1 MLRPSLK
8 SHNSILKRCQQDEAT
23 RQRLKYDPWYK
34 TVERQEAAR
43 VWVDG
48 REMLMMSSNDYLGL
62 SHHPKVLEAA
72 KSALDIWGSS
82 TTGARLANGSR
93 AYHRRLEEKLA
104 AFLGREDCQ
113 VTCAGYLS
121 CMSAVNTFAQKG
133 DCILVDR
140 NVHSSLWSGILT
152 SGASYERFG
161 HNDPDDL
168 ADILSTEDPKR
179 PKLLVLEGV
188 YSMEGHIAPLRE
200 LLDATAGH
208 EVFVILDDA
217 HGFGVLGHDGG
228 GSLSHHGLA
237 GEVDILCGSLS
248 KSLSSTGGFVAG
260 SRVLLNY
267 LRTHSKQTIF
277 SAAISPSQA
286 ACAEAALEIMQS
298 EPVHRQKLWDNTAY
312 FKELLTA
319 IGANTWGSQTPA
331 VPIVI
336 GNRERAYRIWK
347 YLFEQGVFTVLA
359 ITPAVPP
366 GKDLIRT
373 AVSARHSR
381 QDLEHTVECLQR
393 AFKKF

>member
-1 MLRPSLK
+1 MLRPNLK
-8 SHNSILKRCQQDEAT
+8 SQNSILRRCQRDEAT

-34 TVERQEAAR
+34 TIERQESSR
-43 VWVDG
+43 IWVDG

-62 SHHPKVLEAA
+62 SDHPRLLEAA
-72 KSALDIWGSS
+72 TAAMRRWGSS

-93 AYHRRLEEKLA
+93 AYHRSLEEKIA
-104 AFLGREDCQ
+104 TFLGREDCQ
-113 VTCAGYLS
+113 VTSAGYLS
-121 CMSAVNTFAQKG
+121 CMSAINTFAQKG

-152 SGASYERFG
+152 SGASYERFA

-168 ADILSTEDPKR
+168 ADILSSEDPKK
-179 PKLLVLEGV
+179 PKLLVFEGV

-200 LLDATAGH
+200 LIDATAGH

-217 HGFGVLGHDGG
+217 HGFGVLGRDGR
-228 GSLSHHGLA
+228 GSVDHHGLHD
-237 GEVDILCGSLS
+237 EVDIQCGSLS

-260 SRVLLNY
+260 SKVLMDY

-277 SAAISPSQA
+277 SAAISPAQA
-286 ACAEAALEIMQS
+286 ACAETALDLMQS
-298 EPVHRQKLWDNTAY
+298 EPEHRERLWENTHY
-312 FKELLTA
+312 YKQLLAA
-319 IGANTWGSQTPA
+319 IGANIWESQTPA

-336 GNRERAYRIWK
+336 GSRERAYRIWK
-347 YLFEQGVFTVLA
+347 HLFESGIFTVLA

-381 QDLEHTVECLQR
+381 EDLERVAEILKQ
-393 AFKKF
+393 ALKKF